1 MSRDLLLNLALKRA
15 GRDGQGE
22 KGSKRGE
29 RWGISGGSELRNI
42 GYGEECREEWRI
54 VREVRSKQKRRKT
67 VLRHVEMEAKVE
79 NRH

>member
-29 RWGISGGSELRNI
+29 RWEISR
-42 GYGEECREEWRI
+42 GE
-54 VREVRSKQKRRKT
+54 
-67 VLRHVEMEAKVE
+67 KVNLE
-79 NRH
+79 ILDTEKNAEKSGE